1 MGSKV
6 LSLSKDEYSSLG
18 GLLSGQEVVLKISGS
33 VLDATD
39 RMVTLGVKSIAIA
52 SKSKLSTNEI
62 VQQLAAS
69 REKMAGAE
77 ARA

>member
-1 MGSKV
+1 MAKI

-18 GLLSGQEVVLKISGS
+18 GLLSGQDVVLSVKGN

-39 RMVTLGVKSIAIA
+39 RMVTLGVSSITV
-52 SKSKLSTNEI
+52 SRKSKLSTNEV

-69 REKMAGAE
+69 REKMSAAE
-77 ARA
+77 SRP